1 MKILI
6 FDSGPLINLSM
17 NGLLPVLEKLKKN
30 FQGKFMITKQVRYE
44 VVDRPIGIQRFELG
58 ALRIQ
63 DLIERGV
70 LELPGSLGISE
81 DEITEKTKL
90 YTDKANHSLKAGDS
104 WINIVSEAEM
114 SCLALSAI
122 LSDKKINN
130 IIAIDERTTRVL
142 SENPKNLEKLMSEKM
157 HYRVRIDNIENMNS
171 FAKFR
176 FIRSPEIVYVAF
188 KKGLLEISGK
198 KALEAVLYATKFK
211 GAAIS
216 FEELEQLKKL

>member
-1 MKILI
+1 
-6 FDSGPLINLSM
+6 M

-157 HYRVRIDNIENMNS
+157 HYRVRIDNIENMNY

-176 FIRSPEIVYVAF
+176 FIRSPELVYVAF
-188 KKGLLEISGK
+188 KKGILGLNSK
-198 KALEAVLYATKFK
+198 KALEAALYATKFK

>member
-1 MKILI
+1 
-6 FDSGPLINLSM
+6 
-17 NGLLPVLEKLKKN
+17 
-30 FQGKFMITKQVRYE
+30 
-44 VVDRPIGIQRFELG
+44 
-58 ALRIQ
+58 
-63 DLIERGV
+63 
-70 LELPGSLGISE
+70 
-81 DEITEKTKL
+81 
-90 YTDKANHSLKAGDS
+90 
-104 WINIVSEAEM
+104 
-114 SCLALSAI
+114 
-122 LSDKKINN
+122 
-130 IIAIDERTTRVL
+130 
-142 SENPKNLEKLMSEKM
+142 MSEKM